1 MFTYLWYTF
10 GTKPFRQM
18 YKTQSLNIYSVC
30 EGNSFLFW
38 REKEEKIVHT
48 ACHNDSSSMSL
59 MFLTP
64 HRKMI
69 GHSQKTCVLWIN
81 CSQIIWE
88 GNSFIFALRCCQL
101 FYWQLDRAWNKMQF
115 FWIMAVNP
123 SRSLIK

>member
-18 YKTQSLNIYSVC
+18 YKREVWIFAQCAKEIHF
-30 EGNSFLFW
+30 FL
-38 REKEEKIVHT
+38 EKKEEKIVHT

-81 CSQIIWE
+81 CSQ
-88 GNSFIFALRCCQL
+88 FIEKETLL
-101 FYWQLDRAWNKMQF
+101 FLLCGVASCSIDNLTERG
-115 FWIMAVNP
+115 
-123 SRSLIK
+123 IKCNFSEL